1 MLNFLLMKSMLVKFL
16 NSKSDNFIL
25 LVNELFTKSFS
36 FILFWFLGIKL
47 LNNELSEF
55 LLEMPFIFLF
65 STVLSFGV
73 STFFLDQQKSD
84 TDTFKT
90 QTTFALGLVLII
102 NLIIATA
109 LCICFFLNFI
119 SFNYLI
125 VFLVAVSLNINTI
138 LSEYFFVF
146 KKYRRMALTSIA
158 PKLLFFTGLLFLN
171 EYYSINKNFVYLV
184 IIFTHI
190 VSSFHIIFNINIK
203 FTINDIIKY
212 FQFAW
217 ILTLQYFLAY
227 LAYVSFRYFI
237 NISDD
242 SDYLIE
248 FSILQTYMGFFA
260 LLIAVANRF
269 VIHDLYESLIANSVN
284 KVVTHKFSLFNR
296 LFFLMSFLYLNIV
309 VYYSTVKLNVEINFT
324 LFCGMFF
331 IIIASLL
338 NFISQY
344 YKSIIIFDKKFAFIL
359 YVNLFSSFI
368 TLILSYLSLISKIN
382 VLYSFSIVIVN
393 LILFL
398 FYRSKID
405 LSFFNKLISSNFIY
419 KMILL
424 LSSFLLV
431 EYFVYTFDFF
441 VIPIN
446 IFIILVIILDLTK
459 LLKSQADY
467 IGVNINGPFKKR

>member
-1 MLNFLLMKSMLVKFL
+1 MKNMLVKFSNPKFDSL
-16 NSKSDNFIL
+16 IL
-25 LVNELFTKSFS
+25 LVNEIFAKSFS
-36 FILFWFLGIKL
+36 FILFWFLGIQL
-47 LNNELSEF
+47 SNNELSEF

-65 STVLSFGV
+65 STVLSFGIA
-73 STFFLDQQKSD
+73 TFFFEQKKSD
-84 TDTFKT
+84 TDTFKK

-102 NLIIATA
+102 NLIIVTA

-125 VFLVAVSLNINTI
+125 VFLVAVSLNINMI
-138 LSEYFFVF
+138 LSEYFFVL
-146 KKYRRMALTSIA
+146 KKYRTMVLTSIT
-158 PKLLFFTGLLFLN
+158 PKLLFFTGLLFLS
-171 EYYSINKNFVYLV
+171 EYYSINKNFVYL
-184 IIFTHI
+184 IMIFTHI
-190 VSSFHIIFNINIK
+190 VSSLHIIFNINIK
-203 FTINDIIKY
+203 FTISDVIKY

-242 SDYLIE
+242 SNYLIE

-260 LLIAVANRF
+260 LLVSVANRF
-269 VIHDLYESLIANSVN
+269 LIHDLYESLIANSVN
-284 KVVTHKFSLFNR
+284 KVITYKFSLFNK
-296 LFFLMSFLYLNIV
+296 LFLLISFLYLNIV
-309 VYYSTVKLNVEINFT
+309 VYYSTVKLDVGITLT
-324 LFCGMFF
+324 LFVGMFF

-338 NFISQY
+338 NFIAQY

-382 VLYSFSIVIVN
+382 VLYSFSILIVN

-398 FYRSKID
+398 FYRSKIE
-405 LSFFNKLISSNFIY
+405 LSFFNKLISPNFIY
-419 KMILL
+419 KMMLL
-424 LSSFLLV
+424 LSAFLLL
-431 EYFVYTFDFF
+431 EYFVYTFNFY

-446 IFIILVIILDLTK
+446 SLILFFITLDLINY
-459 LLKSQADY
+459 LLKNKSLDWS
-467 IGVNINGPFKKR
+467 

>member
-1 MLNFLLMKSMLVKFL
+1 MLVKFSNPKFDSL
-16 NSKSDNFIL
+16 IL
-25 LVNELFTKSFS
+25 LVNEIFAKSFS
-36 FILFWFLGIKL
+36 FILFWFLGIQLSK
-47 LNNELSEF
+47 NELSEF

-65 STVLSFGV
+65 STVLSFGIA
-73 STFFLDQQKSD
+73 TFFFEQKKSD
-84 TDTFKT
+84 TDTFKK

-102 NLIIATA
+102 NLIIVTA

-125 VFLVAVSLNINTI
+125 VFLVAVSLNINMI
-138 LSEYFFVF
+138 LSEYFFVL
-146 KKYRRMALTSIA
+146 KKYRTMVLTSIT
-158 PKLLFFTGLLFLN
+158 PKLLFFTGLLFLS
-171 EYYSINKNFVYLV
+171 EYYSINKNFVYL
-184 IIFTHI
+184 IMIFTHI
-190 VSSFHIIFNINIK
+190 VSSLHIIFNINIK
-203 FTINDIIKY
+203 FTISDVIKY

-242 SDYLIE
+242 SNYLIE

-260 LLIAVANRF
+260 LLVSVANRF
-269 VIHDLYESLIANSVN
+269 LIHDLYESLIANSVN
-284 KVVTHKFSLFNR
+284 KVITYKFSLFNK
-296 LFFLMSFLYLNIV
+296 LFLLISFLYLNIV
-309 VYYSTVKLNVEINFT
+309 VYYSTVKLDVGITLT
-324 LFCGMFF
+324 LFVGMFF

-338 NFISQY
+338 NFIAQY

-382 VLYSFSIVIVN
+382 ILYSFSILIVN

-398 FYRSKID
+398 FYRSKIE
-405 LSFFNKLISSNFIY
+405 LSFFNKLISPNFIY
-419 KMILL
+419 KMMLL
-424 LSSFLLV
+424 LSAFLLL
-431 EYFVYTFDFF
+431 EYFVYTFNFY

-446 IFIILVIILDLTK
+446 SLILFFITLDLINY
-459 LLKSQADY
+459 LLKNKSLDWS
-467 IGVNINGPFKKR
+467 

>member
-1 MLNFLLMKSMLVKFL
+1 MLVKFSNPKFDSL
-16 NSKSDNFIL
+16 IL
-25 LVNELFTKSFS
+25 LVNEIFAKSFS
-36 FILFWFLGIKL
+36 FILFWFLGIQLSK
-47 LNNELSEF
+47 NELSEF

-65 STVLSFGV
+65 STVLSFGIA
-73 STFFLDQQKSD
+73 TFFFEQKKSD
-84 TDTFKT
+84 TDTFKK

-102 NLIIATA
+102 NLIIVTA

-125 VFLVAVSLNINTI
+125 VFLVAVSLNINMI
-138 LSEYFFVF
+138 LSEYFFVL
-146 KKYRRMALTSIA
+146 KKYRTMVLTSIT
-158 PKLLFFTGLLFLN
+158 PKLLFFTGLLFLS
-171 EYYSINKNFVYLV
+171 EYYSINKNFVYL
-184 IIFTHI
+184 IMIFTHI
-190 VSSFHIIFNINIK
+190 VSSLHIIFNINIK
-203 FTINDIIKY
+203 FTISDVIKY

-242 SDYLIE
+242 SNYLIE

-260 LLIAVANRF
+260 LLVSVANRF
-269 VIHDLYESLIANSVN
+269 LIHDLYESLIANSVN
-284 KVVTHKFSLFNR
+284 KVITYKFSLFNK
-296 LFFLMSFLYLNIV
+296 LFLLISFLYLNIV
-309 VYYSTVKLNVEINFT
+309 VYYSTVKLDVGITLT
-324 LFCGMFF
+324 LFVGMFF

-338 NFISQY
+338 NFIAQY

-382 VLYSFSIVIVN
+382 VLYSFSILIVN

-398 FYRSKID
+398 FYRSKIE
-405 LSFFNKLISSNFIY
+405 LSFFNKLISPNFIY
-419 KMILL
+419 KMMLL
-424 LSSFLLV
+424 LSAFLLL
-431 EYFVYTFDFF
+431 EYFVYTFNFY

-446 IFIILVIILDLTK
+446 SLILFFITLDLINYF
-459 LLKSQADY
+459 LKNKSLDWS
-467 IGVNINGPFKKR
+467 

>member
-1 MLNFLLMKSMLVKFL
+1 MLVKFSNPKL
-16 NSKSDNFIL
+16 DSLIL
-25 LVNELFTKSFS
+25 LVNEVFAKSFS
-36 FILFWFLGIKL
+36 FILFWFLGIQLSK
-47 LNNELSEF
+47 NELSEF

-65 STVLSFGV
+65 STVLSFGIA
-73 STFFLDQQKSD
+73 TFFFEQKKSD
-84 TDTFKT
+84 TDTFKK

-102 NLIIATA
+102 NLVIVTA
-109 LCICFFLNFI
+109 LYICFFLNFI

-125 VFLVAVSLNINTI
+125 VFLVAVSLNINMI
-138 LSEYFFVF
+138 LSEYFFVL
-146 KKYRRMALTSIA
+146 KKYRRMVLTSIT
-158 PKLLFFTGLLFLN
+158 PKLLFFTGLLFLD
-171 EYYSINKNFVYLV
+171 EYYSINKNFVYL
-184 IIFTHI
+184 IMIFTHI
-190 VSSFHIIFNINIK
+190 VSSLHIIFNINIK
-203 FTINDIIKY
+203 FTINDVIKY

-242 SDYLIE
+242 SNYLIE

-260 LLIAVANRF
+260 LLVSVANRV

-284 KVVTHKFSLFNR
+284 KVITYKFSLFNK
-296 LFFLMSFLYLNIV
+296 LFLLVSFLYLNIV
-309 VYYSTVKLNVEINFT
+309 VYYSTVKLDVGITLT
-324 LFCGMFF
+324 LFVGMFF

-338 NFISQY
+338 NFIAQY

-368 TLILSYLSLISKIN
+368 TMILSYLSLISKIN

-398 FYRSKID
+398 FYRSKVD
-405 LSFFNKLISSNFIY
+405 LSFFNKLISPNFIY
-419 KMILL
+419 KMMLL
-424 LSSFLLV
+424 LSVFLLL
-431 EYFVYTFDFF
+431 EYFVYTFNFF

-446 IFIILVIILDLTK
+446 SLILFFITLDLINY
-459 LLKSQADY
+459 LLKNKSLDWS
-467 IGVNINGPFKKR
+467 

>member
-1 MLNFLLMKSMLVKFL
+1 MLVKFSNPKFDSL
-16 NSKSDNFIL
+16 IL
-25 LVNELFTKSFS
+25 LVNEIFAKSFS
-36 FILFWFLGIKL
+36 FILFWFLGIQLSK
-47 LNNELSEF
+47 NELSEF

-65 STVLSFGV
+65 STVLSFGIA
-73 STFFLDQQKSD
+73 TFFFEQKKSD
-84 TDTFKT
+84 TDTFKK

-102 NLIIATA
+102 NLIIVTA

-125 VFLVAVSLNINTI
+125 VFLVAVSLNINMI
-138 LSEYFFVF
+138 LSEYFFVL
-146 KKYRRMALTSIA
+146 KKYRTMVLTSIT
-158 PKLLFFTGLLFLN
+158 PKLLFFTGLLFLS
-171 EYYSINKNFVYLV
+171 EYYSINKNFVYL
-184 IIFTHI
+184 IMIFTHI
-190 VSSFHIIFNINIK
+190 VSSLHIIFNINIK
-203 FTINDIIKY
+203 FTISDVIKY

-242 SDYLIE
+242 SNYLIE

-260 LLIAVANRF
+260 LLVSVANRF
-269 VIHDLYESLIANSVN
+269 LIHDLYESLIANSVN
-284 KVVTHKFSLFNR
+284 KVITYKFSLFNK
-296 LFFLMSFLYLNIV
+296 LFLLISFLYLNIV
-309 VYYSTVKLNVEINFT
+309 VYYSTVKLDVGITLT
-324 LFCGMFF
+324 LFVGMFF

-338 NFISQY
+338 NFIAQY

-382 VLYSFSIVIVN
+382 VLYSFSILIVN

-398 FYRSKID
+398 FYRSKIE
-405 LSFFNKLISSNFIY
+405 LSFFNKLISPNFIY
-419 KMILL
+419 KMMLL
-424 LSSFLLV
+424 LSAFLLL
-431 EYFVYTFDFF
+431 EYFVYTFNFY

-446 IFIILVIILDLTK
+446 SLILFFITLDLINY
-459 LLKSQADY
+459 LLKNKSLDWS
-467 IGVNINGPFKKR
+467 

>member
-1 MLNFLLMKSMLVKFL
+1 MKSMLVKFSNPKFDSL
-16 NSKSDNFIL
+16 IL
-25 LVNELFTKSFS
+25 LVNEIFAKSFS
-36 FILFWFLGIKL
+36 FILFWFLGIQLSK
-47 LNNELSEF
+47 NELSEF

-73 STFFLDQQKSD
+73 ATFFLEQKKSD
-84 TDTFKT
+84 TDTFKK

-102 NLIIATA
+102 NLIIVTA

-119 SFNYLI
+119 SINYLI
-125 VFLVAVSLNINTI
+125 VFLVAVSLNINMI
-138 LSEYFFVF
+138 LSEYFFVL
-146 KKYRRMALTSIA
+146 KKYRRMVLTSIT
-158 PKLLFFTGLLFLN
+158 PKLLFFTGLLFLD

-190 VSSFHIIFNINIK
+190 VSSFHIIFNINIR

-242 SDYLIE
+242 SNYLIE

-260 LLIAVANRF
+260 LLVSVANRF
-269 VIHDLYESLIANSVN
+269 LIHDLYESLIANSVN
-284 KVVTHKFSLFNR
+284 KVITYKFSLFNK
-296 LFFLMSFLYLNIV
+296 LFLLMSFLYLNIV
-309 VYYSTVKLNVEINFT
+309 VYYSTVKLDVGITLT
-324 LFCGMFF
+324 LFVGMFF

-338 NFISQY
+338 NFIAQY

-382 VLYSFSIVIVN
+382 VLYSFSILIVN

-398 FYRSKID
+398 FYRSKVE
-405 LSFFNKLISSNFIY
+405 LSFFNKLISPNFIY
-419 KMILL
+419 KMMLL
-424 LSSFLLV
+424 LSVFLLL
-431 EYFVYTFDFF
+431 EYFVYTFNFF

-446 IFIILVIILDLTK
+446 SLILFFIALDLINY
-459 LLKSQADY
+459 LLKSKLLDWS
-467 IGVNINGPFKKR
+467 

>member
-1 MLNFLLMKSMLVKFL
+1 MKSMLVKFSNPKFDSL
-16 NSKSDNFIL
+16 IL
-25 LVNELFTKSFS
+25 LVNEMFTKSFS
-36 FILFWFLGIKL
+36 FILFWFLGIQLSK
-47 LNNELSEF
+47 NELSEF

-65 STVLSFGV
+65 STVLSFGIA
-73 STFFLDQQKSD
+73 TFFFEQKKSD
-84 TDTFKT
+84 TDTFKK

-102 NLIIATA
+102 NLIIVTA

-125 VFLVAVSLNINTI
+125 VFLVAVSLNINII
-138 LSEYFFVF
+138 LSEYFFVL
-146 KKYRRMALTSIA
+146 KKYRRMVLTSIT
-158 PKLLFFTGLLFLN
+158 PKLLFFTGLLFLD
-171 EYYSINKNFVYLV
+171 EYYSINKNFVYL
-184 IIFTHI
+184 IMIFTHI
-190 VSSFHIIFNINIK
+190 VSSLHIIFNINIK
-203 FTINDIIKY
+203 FTINDVIKY

-242 SDYLIE
+242 SNYLIE

-260 LLIAVANRF
+260 LLVSVANRF
-269 VIHDLYESLIANSVN
+269 LIHDLYESLIANSVN
-284 KVVTHKFSLFNR
+284 KVITYKFSLFNK
-296 LFFLMSFLYLNIV
+296 LFLLMSFLYLNIV
-309 VYYSTVKLNVEINFT
+309 VYYSTVKLDVGITLT
-324 LFCGMFF
+324 LFVGMFF

-338 NFISQY
+338 NFIAQY

-382 VLYSFSIVIVN
+382 VLYSFSILIVN

-398 FYRSKID
+398 FYRSKVE
-405 LSFFNKLISSNFIY
+405 LSFFNKLISPTFIY
-419 KMILL
+419 KMMLL
-424 LSSFLLV
+424 LSVFLLL
-431 EYFVYTFDFF
+431 EYFVYTFNFF

-446 IFIILVIILDLTK
+446 SLILFFITLDLINY
-459 LLKSQADY
+459 LLKNKSLDWS
-467 IGVNINGPFKKR
+467 

>member
-1 MLNFLLMKSMLVKFL
+1 MKSMLVKFSNPKFDSL
-16 NSKSDNFIL
+16 IL
-25 LVNELFTKSFS
+25 LVNEIFAKSFS
-36 FILFWFLGIKL
+36 FILFWFLGIQLSK
-47 LNNELSEF
+47 NELSEF

-73 STFFLDQQKSD
+73 ATFFLEQKKSD
-84 TDTFKT
+84 TDTFKK

-102 NLIIATA
+102 NLIIVTA

-119 SFNYLI
+119 SINYLI
-125 VFLVAVSLNINTI
+125 VFLVAVSLNINMI
-138 LSEYFFVF
+138 LSEYFFVL
-146 KKYRRMALTSIA
+146 KKYRRMVLTSIT
-158 PKLLFFTGLLFLN
+158 PKLLFFTGLLFLD
-171 EYYSINKNFVYLV
+171 EYYSINKNFVYL
-184 IIFTHI
+184 IMIFTHI
-190 VSSFHIIFNINIK
+190 VSSLHIIFNINIK
-203 FTINDIIKY
+203 FTINDVIKY

-237 NISDD
+237 NISDN

-260 LLIAVANRF
+260 VLIAVANRF

-284 KVVTHKFSLFNR
+284 KVITYKFSLFNK
-296 LFFLMSFLYLNIV
+296 LFLLMSFLYLNIV
-309 VYYSTVKLNVEINFT
+309 VYYSTVKLDVGITLT
-324 LFCGMFF
+324 LFVGMFF

-338 NFISQY
+338 NFIAQY

-382 VLYSFSIVIVN
+382 VLYSFSILIVN

-398 FYRSKID
+398 FYRSKVE
-405 LSFFNKLISSNFIY
+405 LSFFNKLISPNFIY
-419 KMILL
+419 KMMLL
-424 LSSFLLV
+424 LSVFLLL
-431 EYFVYTFDFF
+431 EYFVYTFNFF

-446 IFIILVIILDLTK
+446 SLILFFIALDLINY
-459 LLKSQADY
+459 LLKSKLLDWS
-467 IGVNINGPFKKR
+467 

>member
-1 MLNFLLMKSMLVKFL
+1 MKSMLVKFSNPKFDSL
-16 NSKSDNFIL
+16 IL
-25 LVNELFTKSFS
+25 LVNEMFTKSFS
-36 FILFWFLGIKL
+36 FILFWFLGIQLSK
-47 LNNELSEF
+47 NELSEF

-65 STVLSFGV
+65 STVLSFGIA
-73 STFFLDQQKSD
+73 TFFFEQKKSD
-84 TDTFKT
+84 TDTFKK

-102 NLIIATA
+102 NLIIVTA

-125 VFLVAVSLNINTI
+125 VFLVAVSLNINII
-138 LSEYFFVF
+138 LSEYFFVL
-146 KKYRRMALTSIA
+146 KKYRRMVLTSIT
-158 PKLLFFTGLLFLN
+158 PKLLFFTGLLFLD

-190 VSSFHIIFNINIK
+190 VSSLHIIFNINIK
-203 FTINDIIKY
+203 FTINDVIKY

-242 SDYLIE
+242 SNYLIE

-260 LLIAVANRF
+260 LLVSVANRF
-269 VIHDLYESLIANSVN
+269 LIHDLYESLIANSVN
-284 KVVTHKFSLFNR
+284 KVITYKFSLFNK
-296 LFFLMSFLYLNIV
+296 LFLLMSFLYLNIV
-309 VYYSTVKLNVEINFT
+309 VYYSTVKLDVGITLT
-324 LFCGMFF
+324 LFVGMFF

-338 NFISQY
+338 NFVAQY

-398 FYRSKID
+398 FYRSKVD
-405 LSFFNKLISSNFIY
+405 LSFFNKLISPNFIY
-419 KMILL
+419 KMMLL
-424 LSSFLLV
+424 LSVFLLL
-431 EYFVYTFDFF
+431 EYFVYTFNFF

-446 IFIILVIILDLTK
+446 SLILFFITLDLINY
-459 LLKSQADY
+459 LLKNKSLDWS
-467 IGVNINGPFKKR
+467 

>member
-1 MLNFLLMKSMLVKFL
+1 MKNMLVKFSNPKFDSL
-16 NSKSDNFIL
+16 IL
-25 LVNELFTKSFS
+25 LVNEIFAKSFS
-36 FILFWFLGIKL
+36 FILFWFLGIQLSK
-47 LNNELSEF
+47 NELSEF

-65 STVLSFGV
+65 STVLSFGIA
-73 STFFLDQQKSD
+73 TFFFEQKKSD
-84 TDTFKT
+84 TDTFKK

-102 NLIIATA
+102 NLIIVTA

-125 VFLVAVSLNINTI
+125 VFLVAVSLNINMI
-138 LSEYFFVF
+138 LSEYFFVL
-146 KKYRRMALTSIA
+146 KKYRTMVLTSIT
-158 PKLLFFTGLLFLN
+158 PKLLFFTGLLFLS
-171 EYYSINKNFVYLV
+171 EYYSINKNFVYL
-184 IIFTHI
+184 IMIFTHI
-190 VSSFHIIFNINIK
+190 VSSLHIIFNINIK
-203 FTINDIIKY
+203 FTISDVIKY

-242 SDYLIE
+242 SNYLIE

-260 LLIAVANRF
+260 LLVSVANRF
-269 VIHDLYESLIANSVN
+269 LIHDLYESLIANSVN
-284 KVVTHKFSLFNR
+284 KVITYKFSLFNK
-296 LFFLMSFLYLNIV
+296 LFLLISFLYLNIV
-309 VYYSTVKLNVEINFT
+309 VYYSTVKLDVGITLT
-324 LFCGMFF
+324 LFVGMFF

-338 NFISQY
+338 NFIAQY

-382 VLYSFSIVIVN
+382 VLYSFSILIVN

-398 FYRSKID
+398 FYRSKIE
-405 LSFFNKLISSNFIY
+405 LSFFNKLISPNFIY
-419 KMILL
+419 KMMLL
-424 LSSFLLV
+424 LSAFLLL
-431 EYFVYTFDFF
+431 EYFVYTFNFY

-446 IFIILVIILDLTK
+446 SLILFFITLDLINY
-459 LLKSQADY
+459 LLKNKSLDWS
-467 IGVNINGPFKKR
+467 

>member
-1 MLNFLLMKSMLVKFL
+1 MLFKFL
-16 NSKSDNFIL
+16 NSKFDYFIL

-36 FILFWFLGIKL
+36 FILFWFLGINL

-55 LLEMPFIFLF
+55 LIEMPFIFLF
-65 STVLSFGV
+65 SLVLSFGL
-73 STFFLDQQKSD
+73 STFFLDQKKSSA
-84 TDTFKT
+84 DTFRK
-90 QTTFALGLVLII
+90 QISFALGLVLII
-102 NLIIATA
+102 NLIIISA

-119 SFNYLI
+119 SFNSLI

-138 LSEYFFVF
+138 LSEYFFVL
-146 KKYRRMALTSIA
+146 KKYRTMALTSIV
-158 PKLLFFTGLLFLN
+158 PKLLFFAGLFFLEN
-171 EYYSINKNFVYLV
+171 YYSINKNFVYLI

-190 VSSFHIIFNINIK
+190 VSSLHIIFNINIR

-217 ILTLQYFLAY
+217 ILTLQHFLAY

-237 NISDD
+237 NISDN

-248 FSILQTYMGFFA
+248 FSILQTYMGVFA
-260 LLIAVANRF
+260 VLIAVANRF

-309 VYYSTVKLNVEINFT
+309 LYYSTVKLNVEINST

-368 TLILSYLSLISKIN
+368 TMALSYLSLISKIN
-382 VLYSFSIVIVN
+382 ILYSFSIVVVN

-398 FYRSKID
+398 FYRSKVD
-405 LSFFNKLISSNFIY
+405 LSFFNKLISSNFVY

-424 LSSFLLV
+424 LSSFLLL
-431 EYFVYTFDFF
+431 EYFVYTLNFF
-441 VIPIN
+441 VISIN
-446 IFIILVIILDLTK
+446 IIILFFIVLDLMNYFLKNK
-459 LLKSQADY
+459 LLTSKS
-467 IGVNINGPFKKR
+467 

>member
-1 MLNFLLMKSMLVKFL
+1 MKSMLFKFL
-16 NSKSDNFIL
+16 NSKFDYFIL

-36 FILFWFLGIKL
+36 FILFWFLGINL

-55 LLEMPFIFLF
+55 LIEMPFIFLF
-65 STVLSFGV
+65 SLVLSFGL
-73 STFFLDQQKSD
+73 STFFLDQKKSSA
-84 TDTFKT
+84 DTFRK
-90 QTTFALGLVLII
+90 QISFALGLVLII
-102 NLIIATA
+102 NLIIISA

-119 SFNYLI
+119 SFNSLI

-138 LSEYFFVF
+138 LSEYFFVL
-146 KKYRRMALTSIA
+146 KKYRTMALTSIV
-158 PKLLFFTGLLFLN
+158 PKLLFFAGLFFLEN
-171 EYYSINKNFVYLV
+171 YYSINKNFVYLI

-190 VSSFHIIFNINIK
+190 FSSFHIIFNINIR

-217 ILTLQYFLAY
+217 ILTLQHFLAY

-237 NISDD
+237 NISDN

-248 FSILQTYMGFFA
+248 FSILQTYMGVFA
-260 LLIAVANRF
+260 VLIAVANRF

-309 VYYSTVKLNVEINFT
+309 LYYSTVKLNVEINST

-368 TLILSYLSLISKIN
+368 TMALSYLSLISKIN
-382 VLYSFSIVIVN
+382 ILYSFSIVVVN

-398 FYRSKID
+398 FYRSKVD
-405 LSFFNKLISSNFIY
+405 LSFFNKLISSNFVY

-424 LSSFLLV
+424 LSSFLLL
-431 EYFVYTFDFF
+431 EYFVYTLNFF
-441 VIPIN
+441 VISIN
-446 IFIILVIILDLTK
+446 IIILFFIVLDLMNYFLKNK
-459 LLKSQADY
+459 LLTSKS
-467 IGVNINGPFKKR
+467 

>member
-1 MLNFLLMKSMLVKFL
+1 MKSMLVKFSNPKFDSL
-16 NSKSDNFIL
+16 IL
-25 LVNELFTKSFS
+25 LVNEMFTKSFS
-36 FILFWFLGIKL
+36 FILFWFLGIQLSK
-47 LNNELSEF
+47 NELSEF

-73 STFFLDQQKSD
+73 STFFLDQKKSD
-84 TDTFKT
+84 TDTFKK

-102 NLIIATA
+102 NLIIVTA
-109 LCICFFLNFI
+109 LCICFVLNFI

-125 VFLVAVSLNINTI
+125 VFLVAVFLNINTT
-138 LSEYFFVF
+138 LSEYFFVL
-146 KKYRRMALTSIA
+146 KKYRTMALTSLT
-158 PKLLFFTGLLFLN
+158 PKLLFFTGLLFLD
-171 EYYSINKNFVYLV
+171 EYYSINKNYVYLL

-190 VSSFHIIFNINIK
+190 VSSLHIIFNINIK
-203 FTINDIIKY
+203 FTINDVIKY

-242 SDYLIE
+242 SNYLIE
-248 FSILQTYMGFFA
+248 FSVLQTYMGFFA
-260 LLIAVANRF
+260 LLVSVANRF
-269 VIHDLYESLIANSVN
+269 VAHDLYESLIANSVN
-284 KVVTHKFSLFNR
+284 KVITYKFSLFNK
-296 LFFLMSFLYLNIV
+296 LFLLMSFLYLNIV
-309 VYYSTVKLNVEINFT
+309 VYYSTVKLDVGITLT
-324 LFCGMFF
+324 LFVAIFF
-331 IIIASLL
+331 IITASLL
-338 NFISQY
+338 NFIAQY

-398 FYRSKID
+398 FYRSKVD
-405 LSFFNKLISSNFIY
+405 LSFFNKLISPNFIY
-419 KMILL
+419 KMMLL
-424 LSSFLLV
+424 LSVFLLL
-431 EYFVYTFDFF
+431 EYFVYTFNFF

-446 IFIILVIILDLTK
+446 SLILFFIALDLINY
-459 LLKSQADY
+459 LLKSKLLDWS
-467 IGVNINGPFKKR
+467 

>member
-1 MLNFLLMKSMLVKFL
+1 MKSMLVKFSNPKFDSL
-16 NSKSDNFIL
+16 IL
-25 LVNELFTKSFS
+25 LVNEMFTKSFS
-36 FILFWFLGIKL
+36 FILFWFLGIQLSK
-47 LNNELSEF
+47 NELSEF

-65 STVLSFGV
+65 STVLSFGIA
-73 STFFLDQQKSD
+73 TFFFEQKKSD
-84 TDTFKT
+84 TGTFKK

-102 NLIIATA
+102 NLIIVTA

-125 VFLVAVSLNINTI
+125 VFLVAVSLNINII
-138 LSEYFFVF
+138 LSEYFFVL
-146 KKYRRMALTSIA
+146 KKYRRMVLTSIT
-158 PKLLFFTGLLFLN
+158 PKLLFFTGLLFLD
-171 EYYSINKNFVYLV
+171 EYYSINKNFVYL
-184 IIFTHI
+184 IMIFTHI
-190 VSSFHIIFNINIK
+190 VSSLHIIFNINIK
-203 FTINDIIKY
+203 FTINDVIKY

-242 SDYLIE
+242 SNYLIE

-260 LLIAVANRF
+260 LLVSVANRF
-269 VIHDLYESLIANSVN
+269 LIHDLYESLIANSVN
-284 KVVTHKFSLFNR
+284 KVITYKFSLFNK
-296 LFFLMSFLYLNIV
+296 LFLLMSFLYLNIV
-309 VYYSTVKLNVEINFT
+309 VYYSTVKLDVGITLT
-324 LFCGMFF
+324 LFVGMFF

-338 NFISQY
+338 NFIAQY

-382 VLYSFSIVIVN
+382 VLYSFSILIVN

-398 FYRSKID
+398 FYRSKVE
-405 LSFFNKLISSNFIY
+405 LSFFNKLISPTFIY
-419 KMILL
+419 KMMLL
-424 LSSFLLV
+424 LSVFLLL
-431 EYFVYTFDFF
+431 EYFVYTFNFF

-446 IFIILVIILDLTK
+446 SLILFFITLDLINY
-459 LLKSQADY
+459 LLKNKSLDWS
-467 IGVNINGPFKKR
+467 

>member
-1 MLNFLLMKSMLVKFL
+1 MLFKFL
-16 NSKSDNFIL
+16 NSKFDYFIL

-36 FILFWFLGIKL
+36 FILFWFLGINL

-55 LLEMPFIFLF
+55 LIEMPFIFLF
-65 STVLSFGV
+65 SLVLSFGL
-73 STFFLDQQKSD
+73 STFFLDQKKSSA
-84 TDTFKT
+84 DTFRK
-90 QTTFALGLVLII
+90 QISFALGLVLII
-102 NLIIATA
+102 NLIIISA

-119 SFNYLI
+119 SFNSLI

-138 LSEYFFVF
+138 LSEYFFVL
-146 KKYRRMALTSIA
+146 KKYRTMALTSIV
-158 PKLLFFTGLLFLN
+158 PKLLFFAGLFFLEN
-171 EYYSINKNFVYLV
+171 YYSINKNFVYLI

-190 VSSFHIIFNINIK
+190 VSSFHIIFNINIR

-217 ILTLQYFLAY
+217 ILTLQHFLAY

-237 NISDD
+237 NISDN

-248 FSILQTYMGFFA
+248 FSILQTYMGVFA
-260 LLIAVANRF
+260 VLIAVANRF

-309 VYYSTVKLNVEINFT
+309 LYYSTVKLNVEINST

-368 TLILSYLSLISKIN
+368 TMALSYLSLISKIN
-382 VLYSFSIVIVN
+382 ILYSFSIVVVN

-398 FYRSKID
+398 FYRSKVD
-405 LSFFNKLISSNFIY
+405 LSFFNKLISSNFVY

-424 LSSFLLV
+424 LSSFLLL
-431 EYFVYTFDFF
+431 EYFVYTLNFF
-441 VIPIN
+441 VISIN
-446 IFIILVIILDLTK
+446 IIILFFIVLDLMNYFLKNK
-459 LLKSQADY
+459 LLTSKS
-467 IGVNINGPFKKR
+467 

>member
-1 MLNFLLMKSMLVKFL
+1 MKNMLVKFSNPKFDSL
-16 NSKSDNFIL
+16 IL
-25 LVNELFTKSFS
+25 LVNEIFAKSFS
-36 FILFWFLGIKL
+36 FILFWFLGIQL
-47 LNNELSEF
+47 SNNELSEF

-65 STVLSFGV
+65 STVLSFGIA
-73 STFFLDQQKSD
+73 TFFFEQKKSD
-84 TDTFKT
+84 TDTFKK

-102 NLIIATA
+102 NLIIVTA

-125 VFLVAVSLNINTI
+125 VFLVAVSLNINMI
-138 LSEYFFVF
+138 LSEYFFVL
-146 KKYRRMALTSIA
+146 KKYRTMVLTSIT
-158 PKLLFFTGLLFLN
+158 PKLLFFTGLLFLG
-171 EYYSINKNFVYLV
+171 EYYSINKNFVYL
-184 IIFTHI
+184 IMIFTHI
-190 VSSFHIIFNINIK
+190 VSSLHIIFNINIK
-203 FTINDIIKY
+203 FTISDVIKY

-242 SDYLIE
+242 SNYLIE

-260 LLIAVANRF
+260 LLVSVANRF
-269 VIHDLYESLIANSVN
+269 LIHDLYESLIANSVN
-284 KVVTHKFSLFNR
+284 KVITYKFSLFNK
-296 LFFLMSFLYLNIV
+296 LFLLISFLYLNIV
-309 VYYSTVKLNVEINFT
+309 VYYSTVKLDVGITLT
-324 LFCGMFF
+324 LFVGMFF

-338 NFISQY
+338 NFIAQY

-382 VLYSFSIVIVN
+382 VLYSFSILIVN

-398 FYRSKID
+398 FYRSKIE
-405 LSFFNKLISSNFIY
+405 LSFFNKLISPNFIY
-419 KMILL
+419 KMMLL
-424 LSSFLLV
+424 LSAFLLL
-431 EYFVYTFDFF
+431 EYFVYTFNFY

-446 IFIILVIILDLTK
+446 SLILFFITLDLINY
-459 LLKSQADY
+459 LLKNKSLDWS
-467 IGVNINGPFKKR
+467 

>member
-1 MLNFLLMKSMLVKFL
+1 MKSMLVKFSNPKFDSL
-16 NSKSDNFIL
+16 IL
-25 LVNELFTKSFS
+25 LVNEMFTKSFS
-36 FILFWFLGIKL
+36 FILFWFLGIQLSK
-47 LNNELSEF
+47 NELSEF

-65 STVLSFGV
+65 STVLSFGIA
-73 STFFLDQQKSD
+73 TFFFEQKKSD
-84 TDTFKT
+84 TDTFKK

-102 NLIIATA
+102 NLIIVTA

-125 VFLVAVSLNINTI
+125 VFLVAVSLNINII
-138 LSEYFFVF
+138 LSEYFFVL
-146 KKYRRMALTSIA
+146 KKYRRMVLTSIT
-158 PKLLFFTGLLFLN
+158 PKLLFFTGLLFLD
-171 EYYSINKNFVYLV
+171 EYYSINKNFVYL
-184 IIFTHI
+184 IMIFTHI
-190 VSSFHIIFNINIK
+190 VSSLHIIFNINIK
-203 FTINDIIKY
+203 FTINDVIKY

-242 SDYLIE
+242 SNYLIE

-260 LLIAVANRF
+260 LLVSVANRF
-269 VIHDLYESLIANSVN
+269 LIHDLYESLIANSVN
-284 KVVTHKFSLFNR
+284 KVITYKFSLFNK
-296 LFFLMSFLYLNIV
+296 LFLLMSFLYLNIV
-309 VYYSTVKLNVEINFT
+309 VYYSTVKLDVGITLT
-324 LFCGMFF
+324 LFVGMFF

-338 NFISQY
+338 NFIAQY

-382 VLYSFSIVIVN
+382 VLYSFSILIVN

-398 FYRSKID
+398 FYRSKVE
-405 LSFFNKLISSNFIY
+405 LSFFNKLISPNFIY

-424 LSSFLLV
+424 LSVFLLL
-431 EYFVYTFDFF
+431 EYFVYTFNFF

-446 IFIILVIILDLTK
+446 SLILFFITLDLINY
-459 LLKSQADY
+459 LLKNKSLDWS
-467 IGVNINGPFKKR
+467 

>member
-1 MLNFLLMKSMLVKFL
+1 MKSMLVKFSNPRFDSL
-16 NSKSDNFIL
+16 IL
-25 LVNELFTKSFS
+25 LVNEMFTKSFS
-36 FILFWFLGIKL
+36 FILFWFLGIQLSK
-47 LNNELSEF
+47 NELSEF
-55 LLEMPFIFLF
+55 LIEMPFIFLF
-65 STVLSFGV
+65 STVLSFGIA
-73 STFFLDQQKSD
+73 TFFFEQKKSD
-84 TDTFKT
+84 TGTFKK

-102 NLIIATA
+102 NLIIVTA

-125 VFLVAVSLNINTI
+125 VFLVAVSLNINII
-138 LSEYFFVF
+138 LSEYFFVL
-146 KKYRRMALTSIA
+146 KKYRRMVLTSIT
-158 PKLLFFTGLLFLN
+158 PKLLFFTGLLFLD
-171 EYYSINKNFVYLV
+171 EYYSINKNFVYL
-184 IIFTHI
+184 IMIFTHI
-190 VSSFHIIFNINIK
+190 VSSLHIIFNINIK
-203 FTINDIIKY
+203 FTINDVIKY

-242 SDYLIE
+242 SNYLIE

-260 LLIAVANRF
+260 LLVSVANRF
-269 VIHDLYESLIANSVN
+269 LIHDLYESLIANSVN
-284 KVVTHKFSLFNR
+284 KVITYKFSLFNK
-296 LFFLMSFLYLNIV
+296 LFLLMSFLYLNIV
-309 VYYSTVKLNVEINFT
+309 VYYSTVKLDVGITLT
-324 LFCGMFF
+324 LFVGMFF

-338 NFISQY
+338 NFVAQY

-382 VLYSFSIVIVN
+382 VLYSFSILIVN

-398 FYRSKID
+398 FYRSKVE
-405 LSFFNKLISSNFIY
+405 LSFFNKLISPNFIY

-424 LSSFLLV
+424 LSVFLLL
-431 EYFVYTFDFF
+431 EYFVYTFNFF

-446 IFIILVIILDLTK
+446 SLILFFITLDLINY
-459 LLKSQADY
+459 LLKNKSLDWS
-467 IGVNINGPFKKR
+467 

>member
-1 MLNFLLMKSMLVKFL
+1 MLVKFSNPKFDSL
-16 NSKSDNFIL
+16 IL
-25 LVNELFTKSFS
+25 LVNEMFTKSFS
-36 FILFWFLGIKL
+36 FILFWFLGIQLSK
-47 LNNELSEF
+47 NELSEF

-65 STVLSFGV
+65 STVLSFGIA
-73 STFFLDQQKSD
+73 TFFFEQKKSD
-84 TDTFKT
+84 TDTFKK

-102 NLIIATA
+102 NLIIVTA

-125 VFLVAVSLNINTI
+125 VFLVAVSLNINII
-138 LSEYFFVF
+138 LSEYFFVL
-146 KKYRRMALTSIA
+146 KKYRRMVLTSIT
-158 PKLLFFTGLLFLN
+158 PKLLFFTGLLFLD
-171 EYYSINKNFVYLV
+171 EYYSINKNFVYL
-184 IIFTHI
+184 IMIFTHI
-190 VSSFHIIFNINIK
+190 VSSLHIIFNINIK
-203 FTINDIIKY
+203 FTINDVIKY

-242 SDYLIE
+242 SNYLIE

-260 LLIAVANRF
+260 LLVSVANRF
-269 VIHDLYESLIANSVN
+269 LIHDLYESLIANSVN
-284 KVVTHKFSLFNR
+284 KVITYKFSLFNK
-296 LFFLMSFLYLNIV
+296 LFLLMSFLYLNIV
-309 VYYSTVKLNVEINFT
+309 VYYSTVKLDVGITLT
-324 LFCGMFF
+324 LFVGMFF

-338 NFISQY
+338 NFIAQY

-382 VLYSFSIVIVN
+382 VLYSFSILIVN

-398 FYRSKID
+398 FYRSKVE
-405 LSFFNKLISSNFIY
+405 LSFFNKLISPTFIY
-419 KMILL
+419 KMMLL
-424 LSSFLLV
+424 LSVFLLL
-431 EYFVYTFDFF
+431 EYFVYTFNFF

-446 IFIILVIILDLTK
+446 SLILFFITLDLINY
-459 LLKSQADY
+459 LLKNKSLDWS
-467 IGVNINGPFKKR
+467 

>member
-1 MLNFLLMKSMLVKFL
+1 MLVKFSNPKFDSL
-16 NSKSDNFIL
+16 IL
-25 LVNELFTKSFS
+25 LVNEIFAKSFS
-36 FILFWFLGIKL
+36 FILFWFLGIQL
-47 LNNELSEF
+47 SNNELSEF

-65 STVLSFGV
+65 STVLSFGIA
-73 STFFLDQQKSD
+73 TFFFEQKKSD
-84 TDTFKT
+84 TDTFKK

-102 NLIIATA
+102 NLIIVTA

-125 VFLVAVSLNINTI
+125 VFLVAVSLNINMI
-138 LSEYFFVF
+138 LSEYFFVL
-146 KKYRRMALTSIA
+146 KKYRTMVLTSIT
-158 PKLLFFTGLLFLN
+158 PKLLFFTGLLFLG
-171 EYYSINKNFVYLV
+171 EYYSINKNFVYL
-184 IIFTHI
+184 IMIFTHI
-190 VSSFHIIFNINIK
+190 VSSLHIIFNINIK
-203 FTINDIIKY
+203 FTISDVIKY

-242 SDYLIE
+242 SNYLIE

-260 LLIAVANRF
+260 LLVSVANRF
-269 VIHDLYESLIANSVN
+269 LIHDLYESLIANSVN
-284 KVVTHKFSLFNR
+284 KVITYKFSLFNK
-296 LFFLMSFLYLNIV
+296 LFLLISFLYLNIV
-309 VYYSTVKLNVEINFT
+309 VYYSTVKLDVGITLT
-324 LFCGMFF
+324 LFVGMFF

-338 NFISQY
+338 NFIAQY

-382 VLYSFSIVIVN
+382 VLYSFSILIVN

-398 FYRSKID
+398 FYRSKIE
-405 LSFFNKLISSNFIY
+405 LSFFNKLISPNFIY
-419 KMILL
+419 KMMLL
-424 LSSFLLV
+424 LSAFLLL
-431 EYFVYTFDFF
+431 EYFVYTFNFY

-446 IFIILVIILDLTK
+446 SLILFFITLDLINY
-459 LLKSQADY
+459 LLKNKSLDWS
-467 IGVNINGPFKKR
+467 

>member
-1 MLNFLLMKSMLVKFL
+1 MLFKFL
-16 NSKSDNFIL
+16 NSKFDYFIL

-36 FILFWFLGIKL
+36 FILFWFLGINL

-55 LLEMPFIFLF
+55 LIEMPFIFLF
-65 STVLSFGV
+65 SLVLSFGL
-73 STFFLDQQKSD
+73 STFFLDQKKSSA
-84 TDTFKT
+84 DTFRK
-90 QTTFALGLVLII
+90 QISFALGLVLII
-102 NLIIATA
+102 NLIIISA

-119 SFNYLI
+119 SFNSLI

-138 LSEYFFVF
+138 LSEYFFVL
-146 KKYRRMALTSIA
+146 KKYRTMALTSIV
-158 PKLLFFTGLLFLN
+158 PKLLFFAGLFFLEN
-171 EYYSINKNFVYLV
+171 YYSINKNFVYLI

-190 VSSFHIIFNINIK
+190 FSSFHIIFNINIR

-217 ILTLQYFLAY
+217 ILTLQHFLAY

-237 NISDD
+237 NISDN

-248 FSILQTYMGFFA
+248 FSILQTYMGVFA
-260 LLIAVANRF
+260 VLIAVANRF

-309 VYYSTVKLNVEINFT
+309 LYYSTVKLNVEINST

-368 TLILSYLSLISKIN
+368 TMALSYLSLISKIN
-382 VLYSFSIVIVN
+382 ILYSFSIVVVN

-398 FYRSKID
+398 FYRSKVD
-405 LSFFNKLISSNFIY
+405 LSFFNKLISSNFVY

-424 LSSFLLV
+424 LSSFLLL
-431 EYFVYTFDFF
+431 EYFVYTLNFF
-441 VIPIN
+441 VISIN
-446 IFIILVIILDLTK
+446 IIILFFIVLDLMNYFLKNK
-459 LLKSQADY
+459 LLTSKS
-467 IGVNINGPFKKR
+467 

>member
-1 MLNFLLMKSMLVKFL
+1 MLVKFSNPKFDSL
-16 NSKSDNFIL
+16 IL
-25 LVNELFTKSFS
+25 LVNEMFTKSFS
-36 FILFWFLGIKL
+36 FILFWFLGIQLSK
-47 LNNELSEF
+47 NELSEF
-55 LLEMPFIFLF
+55 LIEMPFIFLF
-65 STVLSFGV
+65 STVLSFGIA
-73 STFFLDQQKSD
+73 TFFFEQKKSD
-84 TDTFKT
+84 TGTFKK

-102 NLIIATA
+102 NLIIVTA

-125 VFLVAVSLNINTI
+125 VFLVAVSLNINII
-138 LSEYFFVF
+138 LSEYFFVL
-146 KKYRRMALTSIA
+146 KKYRRMVLTSIT
-158 PKLLFFTGLLFLN
+158 PKLLFFTGLLFLD
-171 EYYSINKNFVYLV
+171 EYYSINKNFVYL
-184 IIFTHI
+184 IMIFTHI
-190 VSSFHIIFNINIK
+190 VSSLHIIFNINIK
-203 FTINDIIKY
+203 FTINDVIKY

-242 SDYLIE
+242 SNYLIE

-260 LLIAVANRF
+260 LLVSVANRF
-269 VIHDLYESLIANSVN
+269 LIHDLYESLIANSVN
-284 KVVTHKFSLFNR
+284 KVITYKFSLFNK
-296 LFFLMSFLYLNIV
+296 LFLLMSFLYLNIV
-309 VYYSTVKLNVEINFT
+309 VYYSTVKLDVGITLT
-324 LFCGMFF
+324 LFVGMFF

-338 NFISQY
+338 NFIAQY

-382 VLYSFSIVIVN
+382 VLYSFSILIVN

-398 FYRSKID
+398 FYRSKVE
-405 LSFFNKLISSNFIY
+405 LSFFNKLISPNFIY

-424 LSSFLLV
+424 LSVFLLL
-431 EYFVYTFDFF
+431 EYFVYTFNFF

-446 IFIILVIILDLTK
+446 SLILFFITLDLINY
-459 LLKSQADY
+459 LLKNKSLDWS
-467 IGVNINGPFKKR
+467 

>member
-1 MLNFLLMKSMLVKFL
+1 MKSMLVKFSNPKFDSL
-16 NSKSDNFIL
+16 IL
-25 LVNELFTKSFS
+25 LVNEMFTKSFS
-36 FILFWFLGIKL
+36 FILFWFLGIQLSK
-47 LNNELSEF
+47 NELSEF

-65 STVLSFGV
+65 STVLSFGIA
-73 STFFLDQQKSD
+73 TFFFEQKKSD
-84 TDTFKT
+84 TDTFKK

-102 NLIIATA
+102 NLIIVTA

-125 VFLVAVSLNINTI
+125 VFLVAVSLNINII
-138 LSEYFFVF
+138 LSEYFFVL
-146 KKYRRMALTSIA
+146 KKYRRMVLTSIT
-158 PKLLFFTGLLFLN
+158 PKLLFFTGLLFLD
-171 EYYSINKNFVYLV
+171 EYYSINKNFVYL
-184 IIFTHI
+184 IMIFTHI
-190 VSSFHIIFNINIK
+190 VSSLHIIFNINIK
-203 FTINDIIKY
+203 FTINDVIKY

-242 SDYLIE
+242 SNYLIE

-260 LLIAVANRF
+260 LLVSVANRF
-269 VIHDLYESLIANSVN
+269 LIHDLYESLIANSVN
-284 KVVTHKFSLFNR
+284 KVITYKFSLFNK
-296 LFFLMSFLYLNIV
+296 LFLLMSFLYLNIV
-309 VYYSTVKLNVEINFT
+309 VYYSTVKLDVGITLT
-324 LFCGMFF
+324 LFVGMFF

-338 NFISQY
+338 NFVAQY
-344 YKSIIIFDKKFAFIL
+344 YKSIIIFNKKFAFIL

-382 VLYSFSIVIVN
+382 VLYSFSILIVN

-398 FYRSKID
+398 FYRSKVE
-405 LSFFNKLISSNFIY
+405 LSFFNKLISPNFIY

-424 LSSFLLV
+424 LSVFLLL
-431 EYFVYTFDFF
+431 EYFVYTFNFF

-446 IFIILVIILDLTK
+446 SLILFFITLDLINY
-459 LLKSQADY
+459 LLKNKSLDWS
-467 IGVNINGPFKKR
+467 